1 MSLVTWGQF
10 LFVKWGD
17 KMKNPF
23 LMASM
28 PKVNLCM
35 HVTCSFD
42 TFKLPSTHMKLNLL
56 SLFSLDSNKNCQHL
70 WWYLWGNL
78 LLVLAQFLNE
88 IFFQWIESR
97 LSLVLA
103 ILLPM
108 FVLSIMCYQCF
119 YVTTFILMEIYLFE
133 YHVFVFIFW
142 YLFNLFF
149 VKKLDNVSWE

>member
-10 LFVKWGD
+10 FFVKWGD
-17 KMKNPF
+17 RMKIPF
-23 LMASM
+23 LMVSM

-70 WWYLWGNL
+70 WWYLWGDL

-88 IFFQWIESR
+88 NFLTMNWVKATSCLGYTAANVCIKYY
-97 LSLVLA
+97 
-103 ILLPM
+103 
-108 FVLSIMCYQCF
+108 VLSMFLCYNFYIDGNIPFWVSCF
-119 YVTTFILMEIYLFE
+119 GFY
-133 YHVFVFIFW
+133 FVDI
-142 YLFNLFF
+142 
-149 VKKLDNVSWE
+149 SI